1 MTHWAQSRHVI
12 HATYAKKRQ
21 PNRGE
26 YCTKAPR
33 CWEKEN
39 GGDVDGDDDDGCEE
53 DDDGKK

>member
-39 GGDVDGDDDDGCEE
+39 GGDVDGDDDGCEE